1 MLLSQLV
8 SSLRKSLAIDDLGLS
23 AGGRAVKL
31 AIALLDVSGRQAF
44 PGEGKQD
51 CPMWG
56 RTRNSLCRVAAVE
69 LLEDRGATGGRGFT
83 LTAFLG

>member
-1 MLLSQLV
+1 M
-8 SSLRKSLAIDDLGLS
+8 IDDIGVS
-23 AGGRAVKL
+23 AEGRVAKL
-31 AIALLDVSGRQAF
+31 ETALLEVSGRQAF

-56 RTRNSLCRVAAVE
+56 RAFNNLWRAAAVE
-69 LLEDRGATGGRGFT
+69 LLEGRGAIGGRGFT

>member
-1 MLLSQLV
+1 M
-8 SSLRKSLAIDDLGLS
+8 GLS
-23 AGGRAVKL
+23 AGGRAAKL
-31 AIALLDVSGRQAF
+31 ETALLAKSGRYVF

-56 RTRNSLCRVAAVE
+56 RTLNNLWRAAAVE
-69 LLEDRGATGGRGFT
+69 LLEGRGAMGGRGFT

>member
-1 MLLSQLV
+1 M
-8 SSLRKSLAIDDLGLS
+8 IDDTGLS
-23 AGGRAVKL
+23 AAGRAAKL
-31 AIALLDVSGRQAF
+31 ETALLAKSGRRVL

-56 RTRNSLCRVAAVE
+56 RALNTLWRAGAVE
-69 LLEDRGATGGRGFT
+69 PLQGRGATGGRGFT

>member
-1 MLLSQLV
+1 M
-8 SSLRKSLAIDDLGLS
+8 DDTGLS

-31 AIALLDVSGRQAF
+31 EIALLGVSGRQAF

-56 RTRNSLCRVAAVE
+56 RTRNNLCRVAAVE
-69 LLEDRGATGGRGFT
+69 PLEDRGVTGGRGFT

>member
-1 MLLSQLV
+1 M
-8 SSLRKSLAIDDLGLS
+8 IDDTGLS
-23 AGGRAVKL
+23 AGGGAAEL
-31 AIALLDVSGRQAF
+31 EAALLAEAGRHAL

-56 RTRNSLCRVAAVE
+56 RTLNNLWRAAAVE
-69 LLEDRGATGGRGFT
+69 LLEGRGAMGGRGFT